1 MTSRLLLSLLAFVR
15 TCQQCTAA
23 PSRVVLTRG
32 GRRALLGLS
41 LLCLTNCAQ
50 LHLSQSPDDMLVRV
64 GSTDKT
70 LPAAPYADNFLAYAL
85 LSDQTYSDAVYATK
99 RFDLGDR
106 TYCHATDAQP
116 CLDLTPYARR
126 ILSEWR
132 LIYASMNAG
141 DFRCKPGRVLCSEPL
156 PGLGVQIWVRKGAV
170 CREAV
175 VAFRGTDGQ
184 SADDW
189 LSNLRW
195 LLRLLPLYD
204 QYEQVQDYAPDFIRA
219 VEQESCFVRGR
230 TQIVAIGHSLGG
242 GLAQQAAFMDG
253 KIRRVFA
260 FDPSF
265 VTGYY
270 DPHVI
275 PVRDKNVQGLLIE
288 RIYEHGEILAYPRFA
303 LRQLVPPSACN
314 PQIRTIRFNTLR
326 GTGIRQHNLS
336 AMTTALLNWSRRV
349 PPAAKR
355 TDLPRPKP
363 GDCPAGGEEALVAA
377 AGARSSEQPP
387 PRRPRSM

>member
-1 MTSRLLLSLLAFVR
+1 MVAEIAAAVR
-15 TCQQCTAA
+15 
-23 PSRVVLTRG
+23 SV
-32 GRRALLGLS
+32 
-41 LLCLTNCAQ
+41 
-50 LHLSQSPDDMLVRV
+50 
-64 GSTDKT
+64 
-70 LPAAPYADNFLAYAL
+70 
-85 LSDQTYSDAVYATK
+85 
-99 RFDLGDR
+99 
-106 TYCHATDAQP
+106 
-116 CLDLTPYARR
+116 
-126 ILSEWR
+126 
-132 LIYASMNAG
+132 
-141 DFRCKPGRVLCSEPL
+141 
-156 PGLGVQIWVRKGAV
+156 
-170 CREAV
+170 
-175 VAFRGTDGQ
+175 
-184 SADDW
+184 
-189 LSNLRW
+189 
-195 LLRLLPLYD
+195 
-204 QYEQVQDYAPDFIRA
+204 EQVQDYAPDFIRA

-314 PQIRTIRFNTLR
+314 PQIRTIQFNTLR

-336 AMTTALLNWSRRV
+336 AMTTALLSWSRRV

-363 GDCPAGGEEALVAA
+363 GIARPVAKRVLWRQRVRGPLSNPLPEDDDVMSGLAFFAPGAQASGNRQRPPDDCAGSRAPLTRGGLDRAGCGRSRLAGSGPRVAA
-377 AGARSSEQPP
+377 AGRTSAPGSINLLETASGATQGAASTPTSREPFSSSRQCYPQRQQRTHHRSRETPVRKVAFRHP
-387 PRRPRSM
+387 